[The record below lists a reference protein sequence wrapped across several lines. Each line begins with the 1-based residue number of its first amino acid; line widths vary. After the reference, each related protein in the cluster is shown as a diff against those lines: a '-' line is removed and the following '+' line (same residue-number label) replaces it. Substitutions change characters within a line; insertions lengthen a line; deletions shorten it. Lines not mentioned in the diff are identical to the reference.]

1 MSTIEYRYQEMDHVM
16 DLASEMSESSSLVS
30 CEDLRTLD
38 GSVDGEPR
46 ADGLYEERFR
56 VDRRKLESMLLV
68 SSDVGSEAAA
78 ERFFHR
84 VMQETNTVIMW
95 PEKLKVGSKS
105 KRDPHVRV
113 AGDPESVHA
122 ARERIMA
129 VLDTR
134 QSNRVTL
141 KMEVSYTDHSHIIGR
156 GGNTISRVMEDT
168 RCHVHFPDSN
178 RTNQTEKS
186 NLVTVAGELAG
197 VEKARAR
204 VRELMP
210 LVVMFELPITGCFQ
224 AFPDVESPFIQNLQ
238 TRYLVQVSFRARSR
252 GPRPGVVVIKGSE
265 SDVIPLKEAVKILVD
280 YFCGSLANQVQVCM
294 TLEISPQHH
303 SVVQGMNKM
312 NLQHIRTMTSTT
324 IMFPDLTDPHIPP
337 LRKNTVSIRGS
348 LDSVLQ
354 ARLMLMGSLPLML
367 TFDLREEAEP
377 DPIAVSKLYEK
388 YDVIISIKPKPK
400 LSVKSVNIRGYERN
414 SGNIYEAR
422 RMILGCTDGE
432 EKVVASI
439 PPTYL
444 ITSTDPAFS
453 FRHTVMSLSNTPSIY
468 SVYQGGFGYST
479 PASPT
484 ICSAPSYGYPHM
496 PISVG
501 NNCFPP
507 GFAPRPPQTYGLPA
521 PFQRNTTLSAKNL
534 QAFNAYQTHLYP
546 DVYTDLR
553 QGQGPSSKSSS
564 GVSSPTF
571 PSGSISPCDFPF
583 GTHSG
588 MLNDFTE
595 LQNRMSQMN
604 EGLGTWD
611 RHRRVSVIDYEEKQM
626 MAINA
631 MRQPLNPT
639 QSRIPTGNW
648 AGYGFSKSTRQTSTT
663 DKGLFCDPPPDSTT
677 TLKTEVNPRRS
688 PWDEPLTMKSCNDFG
703 FTSNLIDSVSSLP
716 KPSVAAAKDLTALL
730 HSMGLTKYIELFV
743 EHEIDLE
750 LFKTLTENELRDL
763 GIHAFGVRRRM
774 LLTIAELNKKTVF
787 SGSAAPGAERRAAVV
802 SKDV

>member
-1 MSTIEYRYQEMDHVM
+1 
-16 DLASEMSESSSLVS
+16 
-30 CEDLRTLD
+30 
-38 GSVDGEPR
+38 
-46 ADGLYEERFR
+46 
-56 VDRRKLESMLLV
+56 
-68 SSDVGSEAAA
+68 
-78 ERFFHR
+78 
-84 VMQETNTVIMW
+84 
-95 PEKLKVGSKS
+95 
-105 KRDPHVRV
+105 
-113 AGDPESVHA
+113 
-122 ARERIMA
+122 MA

-238 TRYLVQVSFRARSR
+238 SRYMVQVSFRARSR

-294 TLEISPQHH
+294 ALEISPQHH
-303 SVVQGMNKM
+303 SSVQGMNKM

-354 ARLMLMGSLPLML
+354 ARLLLMGSLPLML

-377 DPIAVSKLYEK
+377 DPNTVTKLAEK

-414 SGNIYEAR
+414 AGNIYEAR

-432 EKVVASI
+432 EKVVATI

-444 ITSTDPAFS
+444 ITSSDPAFT
-453 FRHTVMSLSNTPSIY
+453 FRILSVSNAPSIY
-468 SVYQGGFGYST
+468 SVYHGGFGYSS

-484 ICSAPSYGYPHM
+484 PVCPTPSYAYPHL

-507 GFAPRPPQTYGLPA
+507 GFATRPPQTYGLSSH
-521 PFQRNTTLSAKNL
+521 FQRNTLSAKNL

-546 DVYTDLR
+546 DMYTDMR
-553 QGQGPSSKSSS
+553 QQGPSSKSSS

-583 GTHSG
+583 GAQSG

-611 RHRRVSVIDYEEKQM
+611 RDRRVSIIDYEEKQM

-631 MRQPLNPT
+631 MRQPLNPS
-639 QSRIPTGNW
+639 QSRVPTGNW
-648 AGYGFSKSTRQTSTT
+648 AGYGFSKSTRTTSGT
-663 DKGLFCDPPPDSTT
+663 DKGMFCDPQPDSTT
-677 TLKTEVNPRRS
+677 ALKSDVNTRRS
-688 PWDEPLTMKSCNDFG
+688 PWDDPLTIKSCNEFG

-716 KPSVAAAKDLTALL
+716 KPSVATAKDLTTLL
-730 HSMGLTKYIELFV
+730 HQMGLTKYIELFV

-763 GIHAFGVRRRM
+763 GIHAFGVRRRL
-774 LLTIAELNKKTVF
+774 LLTINELNKKTVF
-787 SGSAAPGAERRAAVV
+787 SGSAAPGAERRAV

>member
-1 MSTIEYRYQEMDHVM
+1 MDHVL
-16 DLASEMSESSSLVS
+16 DLASEISESSSLVS
-30 CEDLRTLD
+30 EDLRTLD

-68 SSDVGSEAAA
+68 PAEGGSEAAA
-78 ERFFHR
+78 ERFFHK
-84 VMQETNTVIMW
+84 VMQETNSVIMW

-113 AGDPESVHA
+113 AGDPEAVRT

-186 NLVTVAGELAG
+186 NLVTVAGELIG

-224 AFPDVESPFIQNLQ
+224 SFPDVESPFIQNLQ
-238 TRYLVQVSFRARSR
+238 TRFSVQVSFRARSR

-265 SDVIPLKEAVKILVD
+265 SDVLLLKEAVKILVD
-280 YFCGSLANQVQVCM
+280 YFCGTLANQVQVCM

-303 SVVQGMNKM
+303 AVVQGAGKM
-312 NLQHIRTMTSTT
+312 NLQNIRTNTGTT
-324 IMFPDLTDPHIPP
+324 IMFPDLSDPHIPP
-337 LRKNTVSIRGS
+337 LRKNTISIRGS

-354 ARLMLMGSLPLML
+354 ARLMVMGSLPLML

-377 DPIAVSKLYEK
+377 DPLTVSKIVEK

-414 SGNIYEAR
+414 AGNIYEAR
-422 RMILGCTDGE
+422 RMILGSSDGE
-432 EKVVASI
+432 EKVMASI
-439 PPTYL
+439 PSAYL
-444 ITSTDPAFS
+444 VSSNDASFS
-453 FRHTVMSLSNTPSIY
+453 FRHTVISLSTPSMY
-468 SVYQGGFGYST
+468 SVFQGGFGYPN

-484 ICSAPSYGYPHM
+484 LPSGCPNTAYGYHAM
-496 PISVG
+496 PMPVT

-507 GFAPRPPQTYGLPA
+507 GFPTRPPQTYGMPPA
-521 PFQRNTTLSAKNL
+521 AFNRNALSTKNL
-534 QAFNAYQTHLYP
+534 QAFNAFQTHLYP
-546 DVYTDLR
+546 DVYSDFR
-553 QGQGPSSKSSS
+553 HGPSSKSSS

-571 PSGSISPCDFPF
+571 PSGSISPCDFLGQGHGAMMQDINEF
-583 GTHSG
+583 HS
-588 MLNDFTE
+588 
-595 LQNRMSQMN
+595 RMNQMN
-604 EGLGTWD
+604 EGLISGWD
-611 RHRRVSVIDYEEKQM
+611 RDGRPSTGDYDEKQLL
-626 MAINA
+626 AWKA
-631 MRQPLNPT
+631 MRQPPNLSQTRVPNST
-639 QSRIPTGNW
+639 W
-648 AGYGFSKSTRQTSTT
+648 AGYGFSKSTRQPLTS
-663 DKGLFCDPPPDSTT
+663 DKGLFCETPDSTT
-677 TLKTEVNPRRS
+677 TTVRFPEESNSRS
-688 PWDEPLTMKSCNDFG
+688 PWDEPISTRSRPEFG
-703 FTSNLIDSVSSLP
+703 FSSNLIDSVSSLP
-716 KPSVAAAKDLTALL
+716 HSSSAAAAKDLPSLL
-730 HSMGLTKYIELFV
+730 HSMGLIKYTDLFL

-787 SGSAAPGAERRAAVV
+787 SGSAAPGAERQRSIPVAASGT

>member
-1 MSTIEYRYQEMDHVM
+1 M
-16 DLASEMSESSSLVS
+16 DLASEISESSSLVS
-30 CEDLRTLD
+30 EDMRTLD

-68 SSDVGSEAAA
+68 PAEGGSEAAA
-78 ERFFHR
+78 ERFFTR
-84 VMQETNTVIMW
+84 VMQETSTVIMW

-113 AGDPESVHA
+113 AGEPESVRA
-122 ARERIMA
+122 AKERIMA

-238 TRYLVQVSFRARSR
+238 TRYCVQVSFRARSR

-265 SDVIPLKEAVKILVD
+265 TDVMPLKEAVKILVD
-280 YFCGSLANQVQVCM
+280 YFCGTLANQVQVCM

-303 SVVQGMNKM
+303 AVVQGGSKM
-312 NLQHIRTMTSTT
+312 NLQHIRTVTATT

-337 LRKNTVSIRGS
+337 LRKNTISIRGS

-377 DPIAVSKLYEK
+377 DPLTVSKLVEK

-414 SGNIYEAR
+414 AGNIYEAR
-422 RMILGCTDGE
+422 RMILGCTDGD
-432 EKVVASI
+432 EKVAAAI
-439 PPTYL
+439 PPAYL
-444 ITSTDPAFS
+444 VVSTDPSFS
-453 FRHTVMSLSNTPSIY
+453 FRHTVISLSTPTIY
-468 SVYQGGFGYST
+468 SVYHQGGFSGYS
-479 PASPT
+479 SPT
-484 ICSAPSYGYPHM
+484 SPSSACATTPTFGYHPSLTPL
-496 PISVG
+496 PVTT
-501 NNCFPP
+501 NCFPP
-507 GFAPRPPQTYGLPA
+507 GFPTRPPQAYAMVPA
-521 PFQRNTTLSAKNL
+521 VHAGASFQHRSNLSAKNL

-546 DVYTDLR
+546 DMYTDYR
-553 QGQGPSSKSSS
+553 QGPGSKSSS

-583 GTHSG
+583 GQQAGT
-588 MLNDFTE
+588 LQDFKE
-595 LQNRMSQMN
+595 LQNRMTQMN
-604 EGLGTWD
+604 EGLASLELD
-611 RHRRVSVIDYEEKQM
+611 RRVASYPDYEEKQLL
-626 MAINA
+626 ALNA
-631 MRQPLNPT
+631 MRQPPNPT
-639 QSRIPTGNW
+639 QARVPTPTW
-648 AGYGFSKSTRQTSTT
+648 AGYGFSKSSRQTSSS
-663 DKGLFCDPPPDSTT
+663 DKGLFCDTPDSTT
-677 TLKTEVNPRRS
+677 TLKTDAAQRRS
-688 PWDEPLTMKSCNDFG
+688 PWDDPLSSMKNSADFG
-703 FTSNLIDSVSSLP
+703 FSSNLIDSVSSLP
-716 KPSVAAAKDLTALL
+716 KPSAVAAKDLSTLL
-730 HSMGLTKYIELFV
+730 HSMGLTKYIERFV

-750 LFKTLTENELRDL
+750 LFKTLTENDLRDL

-787 SGSAAPGAERRAAVV
+787 SGSAAPGAERRTAVT